1 MVGMDE
7 IPIEQIIA
15 RIRQRIR
22 SGGGRRSPVWWFLRD
37 RHDAIAAQIER
48 DGANWQAM
56 ADTLAEQGVVDRVG
70 KRATP
75 RVIGRTWAR
84 VTKHIEAKRA
94 KDRRQPPSS
103 LLPGEVAPGV
113 VAVRPVV
120 PVRPAEPPSPARPV
134 EAAPAQ
140 PKKDA
145 AADQFAG
152 ALSKLRQPW
161 AGTSE

>member
-15 RIRQRIR
+15 RIQQRIR
-22 SGGGRRSPVWWFLRD
+22 SGGGRHSAVWWFLRD

-56 ADTLAEQGVVDRVG
+56 ADTLAEQGVVDRAG

-84 VTKHIEAKRA
+84 VTKHVAAKRA

-103 LLPGEVAPGV
+103 LLPGEIAPGV

-120 PVRPAEPPSPARPV
+120 PVQPAEPPSPARPV
-134 EAAPAQ
+134 EVAPPQAT
-140 PKKDA
+140 KDA
-145 AADQFAG
+145 AADPFAE
-152 ALSKLRQPW
+152 ALSKLRPVW
-161 AGTSE
+161 AGTGE